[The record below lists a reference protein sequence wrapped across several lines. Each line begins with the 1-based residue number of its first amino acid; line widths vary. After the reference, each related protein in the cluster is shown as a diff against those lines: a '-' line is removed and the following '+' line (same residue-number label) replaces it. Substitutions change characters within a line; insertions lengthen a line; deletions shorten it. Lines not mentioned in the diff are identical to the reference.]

1 MTILRL
7 AAITLMLAFTIS
19 CNKSKVD
26 VEKVANAPFDNG
38 STERNLIV
46 VISDLHLGA
55 DIQYTETNKNL
66 VHLEKFLENIRT
78 SKNIKELIIAGDLLD
93 EWFVPANVD
102 TYNGKDQLDFVK
114 RIATTNKG
122 VFDAFNKIIK
132 EGNIMVT
139 YVPGNHDLAITAESV
154 ESILPGIK
162 QARDSVLGLGTYSPA
177 SLPELAVEHGHRY
190 NFFCAPDPISNKEI
204 APGSIMPP
212 GYFFTRMGALHVV
225 QKCKKSTDS
234 IIKLTIDPKAEES
247 QILAY
252 KYWKSWVWSINYL
265 PVNHKFNE
273 KIFITNIDGFTE
285 TYSINDLLP
294 YQKTPNGLINMKLYN
309 NIQNTWEEREKINM
323 VGVHIPVAHAIDSVG
338 SSFETDNQ
346 AKVQYFLNPN
356 SNKRL
361 VVFGHSHQALIEASN
376 NTKGEKCIY
385 ANSGT
390 WIDRK
395 DSGKSDPNQGKS
407 TMNFV
412 IITPQ
417 SNNAPSNTH
426 VRLYNF
432 MNGVVNLMQAD
443 SLRI

>member
-7 AAITLMLAFTIS
+7 AAITLMIAFTIS

-26 VEKVANAPFDNG
+26 VEKVANAPFENG

-46 VISDLHLGA
+46 IMSDLHLGA

-78 SKNIKELIIAGDLLD
+78 SENIKELIIGGDLLD

-122 VFDAFNKIIK
+122 VIDAFNKIIK

-162 QARDSVLGLGTYSPA
+162 QARDTVQGLGTYSPA

-204 APGSIMPP
+204 AKGSIMPP

-225 QKCKKSTDS
+225 QKCKKSIDS
-234 IIKLTIDPKAEES
+234 IIKLAVDPKAEES

-294 YQKTPNGLINMKLYN
+294 YQKAPNELINMKLYN

-390 WIDRK
+390 WIDRH
-395 DSGKSDPNQGKS
+395 DSGKSDPNQGKA

-417 SNNAPSNTH
+417 SKDAQSNTH
-426 VRLYNF
+426 VKLYHF
-432 MNGVVNLMQAD
+432 MDGVVNLMQAD